1 MKNIFY
7 LLIALIIFVSCKADE
22 KKETSVEIVN
32 DEIYSGVNDR
42 DLIKTPALY
51 IGGMDKFYQF
61 LGDNIKYP
69 IDAIENDIQGN
80 VRLSF
85 NIGKDGSL
93 SNIKVLDT
101 LGFGLDEEAIRV
113 LKLSKKWKPAVS
125 ITGEKIA
132 TTLAIPIKFS
142 LTE

>member
-1 MKNIFY
+1 M
-7 LLIALIIFVSCKADE
+7 SCKADE
-22 KKETSVEIVN
+22 KKETSVELVN
-32 DEIYSGVNDR
+32 DEIYSGVNDS
-42 DLIKTPALY
+42 DLIKNPALY
-51 IGGMDKFYQF
+51 IGGMNKFYQF
-61 LGDNIKYP
+61 LEENIKYP
-69 IDAIENDIQGN
+69 IDAIETNIQGN

-93 SNIKVLDT
+93 SNIKVLDS

-113 LKLSKKWKPAVS
+113 LKLSKKWKPAVN

-142 LTE
+142 LTD